1 MGCAAARRC
10 VLNYKLSQPRKC
22 ICTVTPATGVLLVFH
37 GNFIITALGIRSHS
51 INRAPSLPALPAAA
65 PPVPAQINLAPGE
78 GDKTHRR
85 VPLVCSRRDRS
96 RSISHCDSSPAT
108 TTLQTNRE
116 RARREKV
123 AKSASFSPPNDQ
135 LSAHATQ
142 LPVNS
147 RCCFLRSAISVCVS
161 N

>member
-1 MGCAAARRC
+1 MSCSFFTAIS
-10 VLNYKLSQPRKC
+10 LSLLSDPESFDQPC
-22 ICTVTPATGVLLVFH
+22 SEPTGFASRDSS
-37 GNFIITALGIRSHS
+37 GP
-51 INRAPSLPALPAAA
+51 RANKSS
-65 PPVPAQINLAPGE
+65 APGE

-96 RSISHCDSSPAT
+96 RPISHCDSSPAT

-123 AKSASFSPPNDQ
+123 AKSASFSPANDQ

-142 LPVNS
+142 FPINS

-161 N
+161 NVLNRENSYRRRLDRK